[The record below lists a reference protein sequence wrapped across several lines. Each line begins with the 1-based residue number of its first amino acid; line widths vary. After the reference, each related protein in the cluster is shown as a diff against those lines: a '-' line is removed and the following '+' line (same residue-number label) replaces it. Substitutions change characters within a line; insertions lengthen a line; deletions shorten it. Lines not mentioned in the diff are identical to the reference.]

1 MAEPFHA
8 TALSSIQELDLLVT
22 ELRQAGGLPLYQPQN
37 TKGTNPQTGIL
48 IEELSPD
55 MTAKAQERQV
65 PEQLLS
71 NSCLVVALYATDP
84 VLLTPWTTHQLG
96 IASRDLLQALAPSGL
111 SAVAKS
117 MLQGASGQQQP
128 TVEQFLATVLQ
139 QLLSQSKLCFT
150 QDVYQYEKAELPNL
164 PGPDTFTRCLAGR
177 QLAFLV
183 RQLGYQQLSTVLPA
197 ALPCILATIKDQP
210 PAVQCYG
217 LHALRH
223 IAEEALSADL
233 RPHQRQ
239 LMTVAAE
246 SLVGCE
252 DAVWSVAAPTA
263 CAVLCSMGS
272 NCQGPGHQEMMAEM
286 LRQAQT
292 QCHKK
297 ARRLVWL
304 EAIKPVFAVLGL
316 QTLRFFS
323 KLMPQLLHWS
333 QEPDL
338 ATQLKALEVLQ
349 EIVRHTW
356 PRMPAHA
363 SFLWSQL
370 HVVQEQLQASTA
382 SDRSDLDGIHHDA
395 IVKKMQMQLASIA
408 TMLYLCGGSGLV

>member
-1 MAEPFHA
+1 MAESFHA
-8 TALSSIQELDLLVT
+8 TALSWIQELEVLVID
-22 ELRQAGGLPLYQPQN
+22 LRQAGGLPLCEPQK
-37 TKGTNPQTGIL
+37 TKGIYPSSGIL

-55 MTAKAQERQV
+55 TAAKAQERQLQ
-65 PEQLLS
+65 EQLIS
-71 NSCLVVALYATDP
+71 NSCLVVALYAADS

-111 SAVAKS
+111 LAVAEN
-117 MLQGASGQQQP
+117 MLQGVAGQQQP
-128 TVEQFLATVLQ
+128 THEQFLVSALPH
-139 QLLSQSKLCFT
+139 LLSHFKLCFNH
-150 QDVYQYEKAELPNL
+150 DVYQYEKAQVPKES
-164 PGPDTFTRCLAGR
+164 GPDAFTRCLAAR

-183 RQLGYQQLSTVLPA
+183 RQLGYQQLGTILPA
-197 ALPCILATIKDQP
+197 ALPCVLATVKDQS

-223 IAEEALSADL
+223 ISEEVLSADL
-233 RPHQRQ
+233 KPHQQQ

-246 SLVGCE
+246 SLVGCD
-252 DAVWSVAAPTA
+252 DAVWTVAAPTA
-263 CAVLCSMGS
+263 CAILCSMGS
-272 NCQGPGHQEMMAEM
+272 SCQGPGHQEVMREL
-286 LRQAQT
+286 LRQAEK

-297 ARRLVWL
+297 VRRLAWL

-323 KLMPQLLHWS
+323 KLMPLLLNWC

-363 SFLWSQL
+363 SFLWTFL
-370 HVVQEQLQASTA
+370 ANVRHV
-382 SDRSDLDGIHHDA
+382 
-395 IVKKMQMQLASIA
+395 
-408 TMLYLCGGSGLV
+408 